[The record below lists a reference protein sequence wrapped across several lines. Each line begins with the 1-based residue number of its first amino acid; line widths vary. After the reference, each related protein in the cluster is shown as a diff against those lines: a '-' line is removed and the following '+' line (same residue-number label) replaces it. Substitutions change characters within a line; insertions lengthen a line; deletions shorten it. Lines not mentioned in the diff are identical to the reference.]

1 MPNEKASPAHRL
13 AYRLESILAS
23 SKVDADEI
31 TKILIDLLA
40 HHIAGYEP
48 IHREYI
54 WDAAV
59 DELDDMVEIFSAIE
73 DEDYQ
78 KN

>member
-13 AYRLESILAS
+13 AYRLESILVS

-31 TKILIDLLA
+31 TKILIDFLA